1 MTPTYWL
8 LLAACPL
15 LAVERVAYALIWR
28 RPDVF
33 RAVCHRVGWT
43 DPVRVLRWLF
53 VAFKV
58 LQCAVFLLWIGGHGG
73 VQPPHWPP
81 GIAGVIAVLAVAT
94 GQTLNV
100 SVFVRLG
107 SVGVFYG
114 MRFGHVVQWCTGF
127 PFSLLSHPQYV
138 GTVLSIWGLF
148 LLTRYPAPD
157 WFLLPLLET
166 AYYVIGALG
175 ERVPPPDA
183 ATAAPSAPSV
193 LPSPP
198 RPAPLPWTR

>member
-1 MTPTYWL
+1 M
-8 LLAACPL
+8 
-15 LAVERVAYALIWR
+15 
-28 RPDVF
+28 
-33 RAVCHRVGWT
+33 
-43 DPVRVLRWLF
+43 
-53 VAFKV
+53 
-58 LQCAVFLLWIGGHGG
+58 
-73 VQPPHWPP
+73 
-81 GIAGVIAVLAVAT
+81 
-94 GQTLNV
+94 
-100 SVFVRLG
+100 FVRLG

-114 MRFGHVVQWCTGF
+114 TRFGHVVQWCTGF

-166 AYYVIGALG
+166 AYYVMGAIA

-183 ATAAPSAPSV
+183 AAAHPSAPSV
-193 LPSPP
+193 LPPPP

>member
-28 RPDVF
+28 RPEVF

-114 MRFGHVVQWCTGF
+114 MRFGHVVQWYTGF